1 MPLLLLYSQA
11 YFPVGKGT
19 TIHFDQYA
27 IIKDRFAASETKDV
41 SRKDIGYG
49 KIWAQQ
55 DQLRSRSFAQIFFVK
70 LPDRKKFE
78 VLRLGTKSCY
88 WDLASRSISRKNN
101 SFSSRRSHSRSATDH
116 SQNQRSARRRDLD
129 KVMRKPN
136 VFVSIGYCLHRAEPS

>member
-1 MPLLLLYSQA
+1 MNALPLLLLYSQA

-78 VLRLGTKSCY
+78 VLRLGTKG
-88 WDLASRSISRKNN
+88 LASWSLIGCPVIGTSPREVFHVRTT
-101 SFSSRRSHSRSATDH
+101 HSVLGEVTAVPLLTTVKTSD
-116 SQNQRSARRRDLD
+116 QPEGVILI
-129 KVMRKPN
+129 K
-136 VFVSIGYCLHRAEPS
+136 